1 MKWAIGHPKNR
12 GKKYNIWLGEKKKV
26 THRDELR
33 EAIDIAMM
41 EKPANMDAFLKL
53 LSDAGWEI
61 KHGKQLSFRRPGQ
74 KRFMRM
80 DTLGEE
86 YSEDAFNAIFKGVKT
101 HKPKLKLT
109 ELKTPAIQRLYNSKL
124 EQGLSPKSIKNLHG
138 CLHKALDTAVKVGYL
153 VKNPSS
159 ACILP
164 RVVQPEIKPLD
175 TPDLTKLLNALHGHE
190 YETLITVDIFTGL
203 RSGELIGLTW
213 DCVDFENGLIRV
225 VKQLLL
231 PRKKGEV
238 FRYGTLKNDKTRTIA
253 PAPFI
258 MDMLKKHKAE
268 QKMQRLRMG
277 SAWEDEGFPDLVF
290 TYSNGHHLTQWNV
303 CRALQKVLKDNGM
316 DPHRFHDLR
325 HTFVVNSFRAGDDA
339 KTVQQN
345 AGHYSAAFT
354 LDRYAHVTATM
365 RKESAERMQKFFER
379 LG

>member
-1 MKWAIGHPKNR
+1 MARKRANGEGNLRKR
-12 GKKYNIWLGEKKKV
+12 EDGKGWEARYYDPDGKRHSVYGKTQAEVRKKLAAALA
-26 THRDELR
+26 EL
-33 EAIDIAMM
+33 ESKSVLAEPEITV
-41 EKPANMDAFLKL
+41 
-53 LSDAGWEI
+53 AGW
-61 KHGKQLSFRRPGQ
+61 LSTWEHDFLGNVKPGTADNYAALL
-74 KRFMRM
+74 RLHIIPS
-80 DTLGEE
+80 LG
-86 YSEDAFNAIFKGVKT
+86 
-101 HKPKLKLT
+101 KLKLT

-277 SAWEDEGFPDLVF
+277 PAWEDEGFPDLVF
-290 TYSNGHHLTQWNV
+290 TYPNGHHLTQWNV

-345 AGHYSAAFT
+345 VGHYSAAFT